1 MLYYDYDWYYNEYGK
16 KRPTDHFG
24 RLLPYEGPN
33 KLLFISC
40 SDCNIHLEISY
51 KDNYGDVDI
60 SNLGKEKFDEYI
72 LQKKI
77 KELST

>member
-1 MLYYDYDWYYNEYGK
+1 ML
-16 KRPTDHFG
+16 
-24 RLLPYEGPN
+24 
-33 KLLFISC
+33 
-40 SDCNIHLEISY
+40 Y

-77 KELST
+77 KELYE